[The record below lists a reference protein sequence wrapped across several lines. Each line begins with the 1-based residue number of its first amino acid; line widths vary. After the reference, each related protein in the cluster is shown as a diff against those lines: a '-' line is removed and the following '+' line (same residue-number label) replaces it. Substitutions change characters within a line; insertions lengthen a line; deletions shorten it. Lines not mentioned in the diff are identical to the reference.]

1 MASQDSNEWAGHAS
15 PGMVSLFDDM
25 VLLYPLTMRSS
36 TSDVGCCT
44 DICRRLALSSWTARL
59 RVIESQIAQEHTEMS
74 MENPFTAKST
84 DELFQRSWTRAWQ
97 PKDFRRLVRAAT
109 ALESIGVELQRN
121 LDALGVNSS
130 DSILS
135 TWEVDAWQNLLR
147 ATHLYKSRVD
157 AILQTYMQAV
167 SVRQSITTGQL
178 TSMAAIFIPVSL
190 VAAIFSMGGKF
201 AAGESLFWVFWVI
214 AIPMAFIGCILLF
227 SKIGRRG
234 FRLSTP
240 QSSLA

>member
-1 MASQDSNEWAGHAS
+1 
-15 PGMVSLFDDM
+15 MVSLFDDM
-25 VLLYPLTMRSS
+25 VLLYPLRLRCS
-36 TSDVGCCT
+36 TADVGCCT
-44 DICRRLALSSWTARL
+44 DVCRVLVLSAWTARL
-59 RVIESQIAQEHTEMS
+59 RVIESQIAQERTKMS

-84 DELFQRSWTRAWQ
+84 DELFRRSWTRAWQ
-97 PKDFRRLVRAAT
+97 PKDFGRLVRAAT

-130 DSILS
+130 DSDLS
-135 TWEVDAWQNLLR
+135 TWEVDAWQNFLR

-157 AILQTYMQAV
+157 GILQTYMQAI

-178 TSMAAIFIPVSL
+178 TSMAALFIPVSL

-214 AIPMAFIGCILLF
+214 AIPVASIGCILLF
-227 SKIGRRG
+227 SKIGWRPFWR
-234 FRLSTP
+234 SKP
-240 QSSLA
+240 QSSLF